1 MTQQHFDEEGSEQRR
16 ERQQEQRFARPA
28 VRTFSV
34 VADLDEEEE
43 EEEEERGGGANGI
56 IGSRRQRKK
65 KAKEKTKTK
74 KKRRSKVSRSSIVA
88 AAALSPDGTL
98 LATAGRD
105 GVARVHSLETGR
117 LVAGFSAYYG
127 ALHAVA
133 W

>member
-1 MTQQHFDEEGSEQRR
+1 M
-16 ERQQEQRFARPA
+16 
-28 VRTFSV
+28 RTFSV
-34 VADLDEEEE
+34 VADLDEEEGE
-43 EEEEERGGGANGI
+43 EEEEERGGGAHGL
-56 IGSRRQRKK
+56 GSRRRRRPAKK
-65 KAKEKTKTK
+65 KTREM
-74 KKRRSKVSRSSIVA
+74 RRRPKAVSRSSIVA